1 MKENPFSVFKYQPEF
16 KIDKNKLKKD
26 YFKLI
31 KSNHPD
37 NPISSNTVDVSKIND
52 AYKILND
59 DYLRAKYLTKDVNN
73 KYINDNRNDLFLLE
87 CLEIESK
94 INDGVNLDFIKR
106 YLENKIEECKRNYKN
121 ISYFNKWTYY
131 RNLLNKISRS

>member
-37 NPISSNTVDVSKIND
+37 NLISYNTIDVSKIND

-59 DYLRAKYLTKDVNN
+59 DYLRANYLTKDLNN
-73 KYINDNRNDLFLLE
+73 KYRNDNRNDLFLLE

-131 RNLLNKISRS
+131 RNLLNKIS

>member
-1 MKENPFSVFKYQPEF
+1 MMKENPFSVFKYQPVF
-16 KIDKNKLKKD
+16 KIDKYKLKKD

-37 NPISSNTVDVSKIND
+37 NPISSNTIDVSKIND

-59 DYLRAKYLTKDVNN
+59 DYLRAKYLTKDVDN

-94 INDGVNLDFIKR
+94 INDGFNLDFIKK

-131 RNLLNKISRS
+131 RNLLNKIS